1 MAGMTAVMTMS
12 EQAATS
18 EQGWFAEAHVVARPI
33 QVLLIE
39 DNDEH
44 AEWITLL
51 VSEEQGERFEIQRAA
66 NLEQAMVHLAQ
77 SPPDVVLLD
86 LGMPEL
92 EGYRSYAAVRA
103 VTLTT
108 PVVVLTGDES
118 WLSKALVLD
127 SGVRDYLLKSS
138 ISRQQLRDALRRA
151 FQSGK
156 KRLG

>member
-1 MAGMTAVMTMS
+1 
-12 EQAATS
+12 
-18 EQGWFAEAHVVARPI
+18 
-33 QVLLIE
+33 LLIE

-44 AEWITLL
+44 AEWISLL
-51 VSEEQGERFEIQRAA
+51 VSEDREERFEIERVAS
-66 NLEQAMVHLAQ
+66 LEQAMIHLSK

-103 VTLTT
+103 VTLST
-108 PVVVLTGDES
+108 PVVILTGDES
-118 WLSKALVLD
+118 WLSKALTLD

-138 ISRQQLRDALRRA
+138 ISPQQLRDALRRA

-156 KRLG
+156 RKAG